1 MSDYAFM
8 KTGLVGYEN
17 DDTGIDAER
26 LIDLLRVM
34 VDQTWEIATRAVRH
48 HGWRRPTPVEVPDV
62 HAALKYQARFFLE
75 NMERGTKFWGGD
87 EERSE
92 ASDEESRVFKTDGI
106 PPHPQMRACRNDNPH
121 RKHFVVCREL
131 TKKFETIYR
140 GTANEVLEQIKKDFP
155 GGNPKGEFVVVVS

>member
-48 HGWRRPTPVEVPDV
+48 HGWRRPTPV
-62 HAALKYQARFFLE
+62 
-75 NMERGTKFWGGD
+75 
-87 EERSE
+87 
-92 ASDEESRVFKTDGI
+92 
-106 PPHPQMRACRNDNPH
+106 
-121 RKHFVVCREL
+121 
-131 TKKFETIYR
+131 
-140 GTANEVLEQIKKDFP
+140 
-155 GGNPKGEFVVVVS
+155 